1 MSIIE
6 TWLIEV
12 QILFSQLNNKAWHW
26 AAMCWAL

>member
-12 QILFSQLNNKAWHW
+12 QILFSQLNNKAWH
-26 AAMCWAL
+26 